1 VVEGEQLLVEAI
13 RGQWTVLD
21 VFVDPDR
28 EVSVD
33 LSRLVV
39 HELKAGVLER
49 VATTESPQAVIAVVR
64 RKEWSVQALRGW
76 ILVLDRLADPGNV
89 GTLIRSAEAFG
100 ACAVACV
107 VGTAEPFSPK
117 AIRASAGAIFHL
129 PVLTNTTLDALRDRG
144 FRLFGTTSH
153 GDPRT
158 TSLEGADFDGDVAV
172 VLGNEAHGMESDAP
186 VDEWLSIPHVGR
198 SESLNVAMAGTV
210 VSYVV
215 ASRRG
220 GGGGRTSVS

>member
-13 RGQWTVLD
+13 RGEWTVLD

-28 EVSVD
+28 EVSID
-33 LSRLVV
+33 LSRLMV

-49 VATTESPQAVIAVVR
+49 VATTESPQAVIAVVK
-64 RKEWSVQALRGW
+64 RKEWSVQALHGW
-76 ILVLDRLADPGNV
+76 ILALDRLADPGNV

-107 VGTAEPFSPK
+107 AGTAEPFSPK

-158 TSLEGADFDGDVAV
+158 TSLEGANFDGDVAV
-172 VLGNEAHGMESDAP
+172 VLGNEAHGMESDTP